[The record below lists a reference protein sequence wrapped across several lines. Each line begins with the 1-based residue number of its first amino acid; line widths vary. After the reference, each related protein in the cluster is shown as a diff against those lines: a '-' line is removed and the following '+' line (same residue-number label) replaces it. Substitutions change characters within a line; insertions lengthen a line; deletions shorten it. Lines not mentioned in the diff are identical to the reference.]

1 VWAALLLNPEM
12 MAWEEATVR
21 SIATVYVTQ
30 DSQVQLRQLLLL
42 APGPLQPVNL
52 HLRTEGR
59 RRMKVAGATSSH
71 KSHHQSH
78 LSLPHP
84 RKWVE
89 VGAGDCKN
97 AIYHH
102 LRSGQMPVEEG
113 SIHSNSRH
121 RKEDP
126 WIRSKT

>member
-1 VWAALLLNPEM
+1 M

-30 DSQVQLRQLLLL
+30 DLQVLLRQLQLL
-42 APGPLQPVNL
+42 ALEALQPTRL
-52 HLRTEGR
+52 HLGIDGK

-71 KSHHQSH
+71 KSDHQPH
-78 LSLPHP
+78 LSLRHP

-89 VGAGDCKN
+89 VGAESCKN
-97 AIYHH
+97 AVC
-102 LRSGQMPVEEG
+102 RPPWSGKMPVAERW
-113 SIHSNSRH
+113 SNSNSRH

-126 WIRSKT
+126 WIRSEA